1 MPVSPLIYDYP
12 KYLGLVERIQTGDLP
27 EYVLVGWDGP
37 LWFLGDTI
45 PLFGGLA
52 SIGDLLMGA
61 ALLALIVSLMR
72 QKGDAAN

>member
-1 MPVSPLIYDYP
+1 MRSSGSTQAITASAA
-12 KYLGLVERIQTGDLP
+12 RCSR
-27 EYVLVGWDGP
+27 